1 VVHVTER
8 QPVKIS
14 VDALPGETLDGMVS
28 HIKPR
33 SEMKAGDVTYTVEI
47 SLSGPGPR
55 LRWGMTTSV
64 QFAAGD
70 SAVLSI
76 ASAARIT
83 VSGWLPCPRG

>member
-1 VVHVTER
+1 MVHVTEG

-70 SAVLSI
+70 
-76 ASAARIT
+76 
-83 VSGWLPCPRG
+83 